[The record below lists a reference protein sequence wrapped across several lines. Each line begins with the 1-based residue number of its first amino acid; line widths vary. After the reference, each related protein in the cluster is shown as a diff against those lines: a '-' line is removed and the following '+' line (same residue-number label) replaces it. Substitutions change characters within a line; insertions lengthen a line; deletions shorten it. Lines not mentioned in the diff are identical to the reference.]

1 MSKEESTPGG
11 LLSKVVRFVKNPTV
25 NWTELDSLQ
34 DDRESQ
40 YSKQMLKEMIER
52 KRRNDF
58 VRRREFDQLRKLRQ
72 REVLHGQR
80 VEDAAGRPSFFQ
92 SSMASP
98 DERAVTLKKIDEIEA
113 QMSQQWWK
121 SKQGADAPTQPGV
134 MPDSSTEASAEE
146 QARAYAPTVPGSLS
160 APLDTKPA
168 VQPLFADDSMAI
180 GRFGGTDATML
191 PGSTPHVEASF
202 SPAAPTAAPAPAFE
216 PEEFVHEPDL
226 EEAAIRFANG
236 DHAGAESGLLE
247 VLAQHQQDDPA
258 QQLEIW
264 MTLFD
269 LYRATGQHDRFDTL
283 AIDFAAQYGRS
294 APLWFSIPAQL
305 GLAVEVAPAA
315 EPAAA
320 MRRDFSWNAPPTVAV
335 SSVAALQ
342 ASLARAA
349 SPWTLSWSRLASID
363 EAAVPLLA
371 DQFSVWADRDV
382 QIVFSGVEKLHALLD
397 AKTQSGDRSNSPEWW
412 RLRMAAMRLMG
423 KPDEFELV
431 ALDYCVTYEVSPPSW
446 VSPRCGYSDNEGVSS
461 GSAPLAADSDF
472 MASDLGESSVP
483 APLETG
489 PVAQLSGHIDGDAT
503 PLLQPFEAHFK
514 PGVPLT
520 IACDKLIRVDF
531 AAAGS
536 VLNWAAEQQ
545 GHGHVIQFHNLQ
557 RLVAIFFNVI
567 GINEHAWVI
576 PVLRALGN
584 RVSRGWPGCVCG
596 IRPEVGLQNACVR
609 RQTPSGI
616 QVAIGGDGQVTLG
629 NIVVK
634 GTARKVRKLYHGKV
648 LAGFAGATADAF
660 TLFERFEAK
669 LEKHQGHLTRAAIE
683 LTKDWRTDRV
693 LRRLEAMLAVADAS
707 ASLIITGNG
716 DVLEP
721 EQGIVAIGSGGAY
734 AHSAAKALLVNTE
747 LSAQEIVKKS
757 LEIAGELCIY
767 TNMNHTI
774 ETL

>member
-1 MSKEESTPGG
+1 MSKEETTPGG

-25 NWTELDSLQ
+25 NWTELDSIQ

-72 REVLHGQR
+72 REVLQGQR

-134 MPDSSTEASAEE
+134 MPESSAEPSDSAH
-146 QARAYAPTVPGSLS
+146 ARAYAPTAPGSLP
-160 APLDTKPA
+160 APLDNKAA

-180 GRFGGTDATML
+180 GKFGGTDAQML
-191 PGSTPHVEASF
+191 AGSQHPVEASF
-202 SPAAPTAAPAPAFE
+202 SPAAPAASPATAFE

-236 DHAGAESGLLE
+236 DHAGAESGLLD
-247 VLAQHQQDDPA
+247 VLAQHQQDEPE

-269 LYRATGQHDRFDTL
+269 LYRATGQHDRFDAL
-283 AIDFAAQYGRS
+283 AIDFAAQYSRS
-294 APLWFSIPAQL
+294 APLWFSIPEQL
-305 GLAVEVAPAA
+305 GLVAAAVPAAGAVEAAPA
-315 EPAAA
+315 PS
-320 MRRDFSWNAPPTVAV
+320 MRRDFSWNAPPTLAV

-349 SPWTLSWSRLASID
+349 SPWTLSWSRLTGID

-371 DQFSVWADRDV
+371 DLVSQWSDREG
-382 QIVFSGVEKLHALLD
+382 QLVFSGVEKLNALMD

-412 RLRMAAMRLMG
+412 RLRMAMMRLMG

-446 VSPRCGYSDNEGVSS
+446 LSPRCGYSDNEGVSS
-461 GSAPLAADSDF
+461 GAAPLAADSDF
-472 MASDLGESSVP
+472 MASDLGELSAP
-483 APLETG
+483 APLESG

-503 PLLQPFEAHFK
+503 PLLQPFEAFLR

-545 GHGHVIQFHNLQ
+545 GHGHVVQFHNLQ

-567 GINEHAWVI
+567 GINEHAWVV
-576 PVLRALGN
+576 P
-584 RVSRGWPGCVCG
+584 
-596 IRPEVGLQNACVR
+596 
-609 RQTPSGI
+609 
-616 QVAIGGDGQVTLG
+616 
-629 NIVVK
+629 
-634 GTARKVRKLYHGKV
+634 RK
-648 LAGFAGATADAF
+648 
-660 TLFERFEAK
+660 
-669 LEKHQGHLTRAAIE
+669 
-683 LTKDWRTDRV
+683 
-693 LRRLEAMLAVADAS
+693 
-707 ASLIITGNG
+707 N
-716 DVLEP
+716 
-721 EQGIVAIGSGGAY
+721 
-734 AHSAAKALLVNTE
+734 
-747 LSAQEIVKKS
+747 
-757 LEIAGELCIY
+757 
-767 TNMNHTI
+767 
-774 ETL
+774 

>member
-1 MSKEESTPGG
+1 MSKEDTTPGG

-25 NWTELDSLQ
+25 NWTELDSIQ

-72 REVLHGQR
+72 REVLQGQR

-134 MPDSSTEASAEE
+134 MPDSSAEPSDSAH
-146 QARAYAPTVPGSLS
+146 ARAYAPTAPGSLP
-160 APLDTKPA
+160 APLDNKAA

-180 GRFGGTDATML
+180 GKFGGTDAQML
-191 PGSTPHVEASF
+191 AGNQRPVEASF
-202 SPAAPTAAPAPAFE
+202 SPAAPAAAPATAFE

-236 DHAGAESGLLE
+236 DHAGAESGLLD
-247 VLAQHQQDDPA
+247 VLAQHQQDEPE

-269 LYRATGQHDRFDTL
+269 LYRATGQHDRFDAL
-283 AIDFAAQYGRS
+283 AIDFAAQYSRS
-294 APLWFSIPAQL
+294 APLWFSMPELL
-305 GLAVEVAPAA
+305 GMVAAAAPAA
-315 EPAAA
+315 GAAEAAPAPG
-320 MRRDFSWNAPPTVAV
+320 MRRDFSWNAPPTLAV

-349 SPWTLSWSRLASID
+349 SPWTLSWSRLTGID

-371 DQFSVWADRDV
+371 DLVLQWSDREG
-382 QIVFSGVEKLHALLD
+382 QLVFSGVEKLNALLD

-412 RLRMAAMRLMG
+412 RLRMAMMRLMG

-461 GSAPLAADSDF
+461 GAAPLAADSDF
-472 MASDLGESSVP
+472 MASDLGELSAP

-503 PLLQPFEAHFK
+503 PLLQPFEAFLR

-545 GHGHVIQFHNLQ
+545 GHGHVVQFHNLQ

-567 GINEHAWVI
+567 GINEHAWVV
-576 PVLRALGN
+576 P
-584 RVSRGWPGCVCG
+584 
-596 IRPEVGLQNACVR
+596 
-609 RQTPSGI
+609 
-616 QVAIGGDGQVTLG
+616 
-629 NIVVK
+629 
-634 GTARKVRKLYHGKV
+634 RK
-648 LAGFAGATADAF
+648 
-660 TLFERFEAK
+660 
-669 LEKHQGHLTRAAIE
+669 
-683 LTKDWRTDRV
+683 
-693 LRRLEAMLAVADAS
+693 
-707 ASLIITGNG
+707 N
-716 DVLEP
+716 
-721 EQGIVAIGSGGAY
+721 
-734 AHSAAKALLVNTE
+734 
-747 LSAQEIVKKS
+747 
-757 LEIAGELCIY
+757 
-767 TNMNHTI
+767 
-774 ETL
+774 

>member
-1 MSKEESTPGG
+1 MSKEETTPGG

-25 NWTELDSLQ
+25 NWTELDSIQ

-72 REVLHGQR
+72 REVLQGQR

-134 MPDSSTEASAEE
+134 MPESSAEPSDSAH
-146 QARAYAPTVPGSLS
+146 ARAYAPTAPGSLP
-160 APLDTKPA
+160 APLDNKAA

-180 GRFGGTDATML
+180 GKFGGTDAQML
-191 PGSTPHVEASF
+191 AGSQHPVEASF
-202 SPAAPTAAPAPAFE
+202 SPAAPAAAPATAFE

-236 DHAGAESGLLE
+236 DHAGAESGLLD
-247 VLAQHQQDDPA
+247 VLAQHQQDEPE

-269 LYRATGQHDRFDTL
+269 LYRATGQHDRFDAL
-283 AIDFAAQYGRS
+283 AIDFAAQYSRS
-294 APLWFSIPAQL
+294 APLWFSIPEQL
-305 GLAVEVAPAA
+305 GLVAAAVPAVGAVEAAPA
-315 EPAAA
+315 PS
-320 MRRDFSWNAPPTVAV
+320 MRRDFSWNAPPTLAV

-349 SPWTLSWSRLASID
+349 SPWTLSWSRLTGID

-371 DQFSVWADRDV
+371 DLVSQWSDREG
-382 QIVFSGVEKLHALLD
+382 QLVFSGVEKLNALMD

-412 RLRMAAMRLMG
+412 RLRMAMMRLMG

-461 GSAPLAADSDF
+461 GAAPLAADSDF
-472 MASDLGESSVP
+472 MASDLGELSAP
-483 APLETG
+483 APLESG

-503 PLLQPFEAHFK
+503 PLLQPFEAFLR

-545 GHGHVIQFHNLQ
+545 GHGHVVQFHNLQ

-567 GINEHAWVI
+567 GINEHAWVV
-576 PVLRALGN
+576 P
-584 RVSRGWPGCVCG
+584 
-596 IRPEVGLQNACVR
+596 
-609 RQTPSGI
+609 
-616 QVAIGGDGQVTLG
+616 
-629 NIVVK
+629 
-634 GTARKVRKLYHGKV
+634 RK
-648 LAGFAGATADAF
+648 
-660 TLFERFEAK
+660 
-669 LEKHQGHLTRAAIE
+669 
-683 LTKDWRTDRV
+683 
-693 LRRLEAMLAVADAS
+693 
-707 ASLIITGNG
+707 N
-716 DVLEP
+716 
-721 EQGIVAIGSGGAY
+721 
-734 AHSAAKALLVNTE
+734 
-747 LSAQEIVKKS
+747 
-757 LEIAGELCIY
+757 
-767 TNMNHTI
+767 
-774 ETL
+774 

>member
-1 MSKEESTPGG
+1 MSKEETTPGG

-25 NWTELDSLQ
+25 NWTELDSIQ

-72 REVLHGQR
+72 REVLQGQR

-134 MPDSSTEASAEE
+134 MPESSTEEGSESAH
-146 QARAYAPTVPGSLS
+146 ARAYAPTAPGSLP
-160 APLDTKPA
+160 APLENKAA
-168 VQPLFADDSMAI
+168 VQPLFADDSMVI
-180 GRFGGTDATML
+180 GRFGGADAQMNANS
-191 PGSTPHVEASF
+191 PDKASF
-202 SPAAPTAAPAPAFE
+202 SPAVTATQPAPAFE

-236 DHAGAESGLLE
+236 DHAGAESGLMD
-247 VLAQHQQDDPA
+247 VLAQHQQDAPE

-283 AIDFAAQYGRS
+283 AIDFAAQYSRS
-294 APLWFSIPAQL
+294 APLWFSMPEQL
-305 GLAVEVAPAA
+305 GMAAAV
-315 EPAAA
+315 EPAAGA
-320 MRRDFSWNAPPTVAV
+320 GAGVVRKDFSWNAPPTLAV

-342 ASLARAA
+342 ASLARSA
-349 SPWTLSWSRLASID
+349 SPWTLSWARLTGID
-363 EAAVPLLA
+363 EAAVPLMA
-371 DQFSVWADRDV
+371 DQFTLWADREG
-382 QIVFSGVEKLHALLD
+382 QLVFSGVEKLNALLD
-397 AKTQSGDRSNSPEWW
+397 AKAQSGDRSTSPEWW
-412 RLRMAAMRLMG
+412 RLRMAALRLMG
-423 KPDEFELV
+423 KADEFEMV

-446 VSPRCGYSDNEGVSS
+446 VSPRCGYSDNEGGTS
-461 GSAPLAADSDF
+461 GAAPLAADSDF
-472 MASDLGESSVP
+472 GPSDLGDMSMP
-483 APLETG
+483 APLDTG

-503 PLLQPFEAHFK
+503 PLLEPFQAFLR

-545 GHGHVIQFHNLQ
+545 GQGHVIQFQNLQ

-567 GINEHAWVI
+567 GINEHAWVV
-576 PVLRALGN
+576 P
-584 RVSRGWPGCVCG
+584 
-596 IRPEVGLQNACVR
+596 
-609 RQTPSGI
+609 
-616 QVAIGGDGQVTLG
+616 
-629 NIVVK
+629 
-634 GTARKVRKLYHGKV
+634 RK
-648 LAGFAGATADAF
+648 
-660 TLFERFEAK
+660 
-669 LEKHQGHLTRAAIE
+669 
-683 LTKDWRTDRV
+683 
-693 LRRLEAMLAVADAS
+693 
-707 ASLIITGNG
+707 N
-716 DVLEP
+716 
-721 EQGIVAIGSGGAY
+721 
-734 AHSAAKALLVNTE
+734 
-747 LSAQEIVKKS
+747 
-757 LEIAGELCIY
+757 
-767 TNMNHTI
+767 
-774 ETL
+774 

>member
-1 MSKEESTPGG
+1 MSKEETTPGG

-25 NWTELDSLQ
+25 NWTELDSIQ

-72 REVLHGQR
+72 REVLQGQR

-134 MPDSSTEASAEE
+134 MPESSAEPSDSAH
-146 QARAYAPTVPGSLS
+146 ARAYAPTAPGSLP
-160 APLDTKPA
+160 APLDNKAA

-180 GRFGGTDATML
+180 GKFGGTDAQML
-191 PGSTPHVEASF
+191 AGSQHPVEASF
-202 SPAAPTAAPAPAFE
+202 SPAAPAASPATAFE

-236 DHAGAESGLLE
+236 DHAGAESGLLD
-247 VLAQHQQDDPA
+247 VLAQHQQDEPE

-269 LYRATGQHDRFDTL
+269 LYRATGQHDRFDAL
-283 AIDFAAQYGRS
+283 AIDFAAQYSRS
-294 APLWFSIPAQL
+294 APLWFSIPEQL
-305 GLAVEVAPAA
+305 GLVAAAVPAAGAVEAAPA
-315 EPAAA
+315 PS
-320 MRRDFSWNAPPTVAV
+320 MRRDFSWNAPPTLAV

-349 SPWTLSWSRLASID
+349 SPWTLSWSRLTGID

-371 DQFSVWADRDV
+371 DLVSQWSDREG
-382 QIVFSGVEKLHALLD
+382 QLVFSGVEKLNALMD

-412 RLRMAAMRLMG
+412 RLRMAMMRLMG

-461 GSAPLAADSDF
+461 GAAPLAADSDF
-472 MASDLGESSVP
+472 MASDLGELSAP
-483 APLETG
+483 APLESG

-503 PLLQPFEAHFK
+503 PLLQPFEAFLR

-545 GHGHVIQFHNLQ
+545 GHGHVVQFHNLQ

-567 GINEHAWVI
+567 GINEHAWVV
-576 PVLRALGN
+576 P
-584 RVSRGWPGCVCG
+584 
-596 IRPEVGLQNACVR
+596 
-609 RQTPSGI
+609 
-616 QVAIGGDGQVTLG
+616 
-629 NIVVK
+629 
-634 GTARKVRKLYHGKV
+634 RK
-648 LAGFAGATADAF
+648 
-660 TLFERFEAK
+660 
-669 LEKHQGHLTRAAIE
+669 
-683 LTKDWRTDRV
+683 
-693 LRRLEAMLAVADAS
+693 
-707 ASLIITGNG
+707 N
-716 DVLEP
+716 
-721 EQGIVAIGSGGAY
+721 
-734 AHSAAKALLVNTE
+734 
-747 LSAQEIVKKS
+747 
-757 LEIAGELCIY
+757 
-767 TNMNHTI
+767 
-774 ETL
+774 